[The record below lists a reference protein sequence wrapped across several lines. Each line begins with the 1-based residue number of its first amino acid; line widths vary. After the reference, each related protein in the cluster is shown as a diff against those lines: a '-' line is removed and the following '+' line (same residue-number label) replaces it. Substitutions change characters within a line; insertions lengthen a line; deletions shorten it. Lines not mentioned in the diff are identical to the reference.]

1 MKRNVS
7 LEEISDGKLYGFNDM
22 VKADCGDCRGCS
34 ACCHGMGQSV
44 ILDPFDV
51 FRLLQGMET
60 MQEYEI
66 PDFNSLMTVVELNV
80 ADGIILPNLK
90 MSGNDE
96 SCVFLNEEGRCKI
109 HAHRPGIC
117 RIFPLGRYYTEGS
130 FKYFLQIHECRN
142 DKRTKVK
149 VKKWI
154 DTPDVKSYETFINDW
169 HYFLKEMEELVRS
182 SVSDEKIREVNMD
195 ILNQF
200 YVRLY
205 QADQDFYE
213 QFYERLGM
221 MKKKYKK

>member
-34 ACCHGMGQSV
+34 ACCHGMGRSV
-44 ILDPFDV
+44 VLDPFDV
-51 FRLLQGMET
+51 YRLLQGMET

-66 PDFNSLMTVVELNV
+66 PDFNALLAVVELNV
-80 ADGIILPNLK
+80 VDGIILPNVK
-90 MSGNDE
+90 MNGNDE
-96 SCVFLNEEGRCKI
+96 NCVFLSEEGRCKI

-117 RIFPLGRYYTEGS
+117 RIFPLGRYYTEGG
-130 FKYFLQIHECRN
+130 FQYFLQIHECRN
-142 DKRTKVK
+142 DNRTKVK

-154 DTPDVKSYETFINDW
+154 DTPDVKRYETFVNDW

-182 SVSDEKIREVNMD
+182 SDCDEKIREVNMD

-200 YVRLY
+200 YIIPY
-205 QADQDFYE
+205 QWNRDFYQ
-213 QFYERLGM
+213 QFYERLGL
-221 MKKKYKK
+221 MKKKYY